1 MFCSKGVLKIS
12 QNSEEMLAMDSL
24 KEQLQATGFRGF
36 VRYIFADLFC
46 MSNKST
52 CETRKKNLFHFES
65 SFCS

>member
-1 MFCSKGVLKIS
+1 
-12 QNSEEMLAMDSL
+12 MDSL